1 MDSNL
6 TLFAGFA
13 GLTALWSQIRG
24 FFDRLRALFVTR
36 VTLNGEIATIVTHY
50 LYTHCKV
57 LNWGDRYIRSNSA
70 WVRPLDRVAEVAYE
84 HAPMQPLI
92 AWLHRRPILFHCPRQ
107 HYNGGQSNT
116 PDNHEILILT
126 GLRGCLDIVAL
137 TRAALTEAQ
146 NRQSTGRRY
155 FIRRISGKRENL
167 SAGDS
172 TRPAGLHPETSIK
185 PTMRFL
191 HWQAEDIGAP
201 QPDAPFNAL
210 ALCCQGEAARADFE
224 RWLTLKRW
232 YQERGIPWRR
242 GHLYYGPPGTG
253 KTSVARALAQQADMP
268 VFAYDL
274 STLDNE
280 QFSQA
285 WQNMQEHTPCMAL
298 IEDIDG
304 TFQGRTNVLAT
315 DRRETL
321 TFDCLLNALGGIQTC
336 DGVFVIITTNK
347 PETLDEALGKPIP
360 GTRGTTRPGR
370 LDAAFCLEMPNQGQ
384 RLTILYRIIGQENVK
399 TFHLDQTAGMTA
411 AQVTDYAITHA
422 LAHTWNS

>member
-155 FIRRISGKRENL
+155 FIRRIS
-167 SAGDS
+167 
-172 TRPAGLHPETSIK
+172 
-185 PTMRFL
+185 
-191 HWQAEDIGAP
+191 
-201 QPDAPFNAL
+201 
-210 ALCCQGEAARADFE
+210 
-224 RWLTLKRW
+224 
-232 YQERGIPWRR
+232 
-242 GHLYYGPPGTG
+242 
-253 KTSVARALAQQADMP
+253 
-268 VFAYDL
+268 
-274 STLDNE
+274 
-280 QFSQA
+280 
-285 WQNMQEHTPCMAL
+285 
-298 IEDIDG
+298 
-304 TFQGRTNVLAT
+304 
-315 DRRETL
+315 
-321 TFDCLLNALGGIQTC
+321 
-336 DGVFVIITTNK
+336 
-347 PETLDEALGKPIP
+347 EALGKPIP